1 MKLLQLQKRVMALAG
16 TVMTAYLIFHM
27 LTNLSFFSGSAFENF
42 YDVYNLAWIRWPI
55 FLLVLGSLIIHIK
68 AAVNI
73 RIKNN
78 QARRIGYKKHDKLH
92 IPAQLVS
99 LSIALLLLFILV
111 HIGQALLLDTSS
123 IRMGVTEWF
132 SSVWMFLF
140 YLAGLGILAMH
151 LQHSLINVM
160 QTLGISSKTHKI
172 TIIGGVVLLTVGF
185 ASVPAYIWMTA

>member
-16 TVMTAYLIFHM
+16 TVMTTYLIFHM

>member
-1 MKLLQLQKRVMALAG
+1 MKLLQLQKRVMTLAG

-73 RIKNN
+73 RIKNS

-123 IRMGVTEWF
+123 IRMGVIDWF

>member
-42 YDVYNLAWIRWPI
+42 YGVYNHAWIRWPI

-73 RIKNN
+73 RIKNS
-78 QARRIGYKKHDKLH
+78 QARQIGYKKHDKLH

-123 IRMGVTEWF
+123 IRTGVTEWF

>member
-27 LTNLSFFSGSAFENF
+27 LTNLSFFSGLAFENF

-73 RIKNN
+73 RIKNS

-123 IRMGVTEWF
+123 IRMGVIDWF

>member
-55 FLLVLGSLIIHIK
+55 FLLVLGSLIIHTK

-73 RIKNN
+73 RIKNS

>member
-73 RIKNN
+73 RIKNS

>member
-42 YDVYNLAWIRWPI
+42 YDIYNLAWIRWPI